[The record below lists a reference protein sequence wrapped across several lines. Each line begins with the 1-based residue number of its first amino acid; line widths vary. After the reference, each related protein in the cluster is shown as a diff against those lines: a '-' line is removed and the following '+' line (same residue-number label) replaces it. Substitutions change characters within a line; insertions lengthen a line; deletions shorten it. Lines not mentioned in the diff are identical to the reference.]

1 MSGIPGRNPP
11 PAYVAPP
18 FEFTWLP
25 ITPSMVVRIAVQET
39 AEFQDGSD
47 PGEMVPRAKDGK
59 AARKAVETIS
69 ADSTITNAKAFVR
82 PERARGARG
91 TTRTFLSKG
100 AINGSEY
107 LFSPSTRD

>member
-1 MSGIPGRNPP
+1 MPGRNPP

-18 FEFTWLP
+18 FEFAWFP
-25 ITPSMVVRIAVQET
+25 ITPSMVVRVAVHET

-47 PGEMVPRAKDGK
+47 PGEIVPRAKDGK

-69 ADSTITNAKAFVR
+69 ADSSMANVKAFVR

-91 TTRTFLSKG
+91 TTRTFISKG
-100 AINGSEY
+100 VMNGSEY
-107 LFSPSTRD
+107 LFSLSTRD